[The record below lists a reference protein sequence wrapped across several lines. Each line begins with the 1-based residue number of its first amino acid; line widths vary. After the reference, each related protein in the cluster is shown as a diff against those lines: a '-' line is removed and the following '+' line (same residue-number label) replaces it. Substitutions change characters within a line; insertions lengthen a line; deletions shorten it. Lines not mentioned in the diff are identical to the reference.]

1 MHLMLEPLLL
11 FETVLIEDSSILD
24 LIDPD
29 FSYRSDR
36 IEKLWYGSD
45 VKGNL
50 GPVTVVPFKR
60 VPITDRRQG
69 GVITNAAVM
78 TMLSGTDRT
87 KPVTRGAWLAT
98 VIFNNPPEPP
108 PADVPPLKEDDT
120 ATENLTLRERLAVHR
135 QRADCA
141 GCHEKIDPLGFA
153 LENYDAIGKW
163 RDVYPNGRKVDMQGK
178 LFRRHEFHD
187 VAAFKDAILA
197 EKDRFARAFASHL
210 LSFAVAR
217 ELGVADSPVLD
228 RIVEDTATGDYR
240 MRAMI
245 KAVVLSEP
253 FRTKTTS
260 RQETP
265 VEVSQDASR

>member
-1 MHLMLEPLLL
+1 
-11 FETVLIEDSSILD
+11 
-24 LIDPD
+24 
-29 FSYRSDR
+29 
-36 IEKLWYGSD
+36 
-45 VKGNL
+45 
-50 GPVTVVPFKR
+50 
-60 VPITDRRQG
+60 
-69 GVITNAAVM
+69 
-78 TMLSGTDRT
+78 
-87 KPVTRGAWLAT
+87 
-98 VIFNNPPEPP
+98 
-108 PADVPPLKEDDT
+108 LKEDDT